1 MSQITPHG
9 GKLISR
15 IPEERERESLIDE
28 AEKLPRISLNVREI
42 SDIEMIAN
50 GVFSP
55 LEGFL
60 TKKQYEEVVR
70 NRHLPSG
77 EVWTIP
83 ITLSI
88 AREEAATL
96 QRADRAALIDSAQ
109 GNILGSLDVEDVFTY
124 DKGLEAEKIF
134 RTADEQHPGVK
145 NLYSQGDL
153 LAGGKITLLS
163 RPAHKEFSEFR
174 LDPLKTREI
183 FSSKGWRRIVGFQT
197 RNPVHRAHE
206 YIIKNSL
213 EIADGLFL
221 NPLVGETKE
230 GDITAGVRMDCYT
243 ALLRDYFPKYRVV
256 LGVYGAAMRY
266 AGPME
271 AVLHAI
277 ARKNFGCTHF
287 IVGRDH
293 AGVGN
298 YYGTYDAQRIFD
310 EFGSG
315 EIGITPLFFD
325 NSFYCRR
332 CDSMATMKTCPHEE
346 KERFS
351 LSGTKVRELLKEGK
365 ALPPE
370 FTRPEVGEILMGW
383 ARTDGGNQEKQ
394 AQEY

>member
-1 MSQITPHG
+1 MNQITPHG

-15 IPEERERESLIDE
+15 IPEERERESLLDE
-28 AEKLPRISLNVREI
+28 AEKLPRISLNARGI

-60 TKKQYEEVVR
+60 TKRQYEEVVR
-70 NRHLPSG
+70 GRHLPTG

-88 AREEAATL
+88 TEGEAGSL
-96 QRADRAALIDSAQ
+96 QRAERAALIDPAHGHVLASME
-109 GNILGSLDVEDVFTY
+109 IESVFEY
-124 DKGLEAEKIF
+124 DRELEAEKIF
-134 RTADEQHPGVK
+134 RTVDENHPGVK
-145 NLYSQGDL
+145 YLYSQGDL
-153 LAGGKITLLS
+153 LAGGNIKLLS
-163 RPAHKEFSEFR
+163 RQAHKEFPEFR
-174 LDPLKTREI
+174 LDPEKTREI

-197 RNPVHRAHE
+197 RNPIHRAHE
-206 YIIKNSL
+206 YIIKTSL
-213 EIADGLFL
+213 ETADGLFL

-230 GDITAGVRMDCYT
+230 GDTPARERMECYK
-243 ALLRDYFPKYRVV
+243 ALLDGYFPKDRVV

-271 AVLHAI
+271 AILHAL

-293 AGVGN
+293 AGVGS
-298 YYGTYDAQRIFD
+298 YYGTYDAQKIFE
-310 EFGSG
+310 EFSSE

-325 NSFYCRR
+325 NSFYCKR
-332 CDSMATMKTCPHEE
+332 CDSMATMKTCPHEQ

-365 ALPPE
+365 DLPPE
-370 FTRPEVGEILMGW
+370 FTRPEVGDILRGW
-383 ARTDGGNQEKQ
+383 ARLEGGKPG
-394 AQEY
+394 